1 MKEWNITDIN
11 LKLISLTTINSDD
24 GLEELRM
31 NDSYIISKMNGYMF
45 QLSGK
50 IGVWLEKKLPNITDN
65 WWQELVIN
73 NLSTLQ
79 REHVKNNE
87 IKNIGGLDLAELL
100 RVIDRN
106 WFIITSRFFINN
118 KERSNIRKMQEVRNS
133 WAHITPNTI
142 SKEKVLADVD
152 TIIVL
157 MQAFDASMS
166 ETRDMENF
174 IFDVE
179 EDKEIQ
185 SEEPKIIE
193 AVAENTHI
201 IEAGFKIGDVVTLVS
216 DSSAIGAITN
226 IEGNRYSVLINGM
239 VHTFYGEQIKLL
251 KKKLKSNLLP
261 IKRVRS
267 SLTAYQINHPG
278 NSNLYSLNSARI
290 DFVPYQF
297 RPALK
302 MIKADSPKLLVAD
315 DVGVGKTIEAG
326 LILKE
331 MEARSNISSVL
342 IICPRPLVAERKW
355 VLEMKR
361 FDENFTQLNGKD
373 FAEAVSETD
382 RDGVWPE
389 RHSKTIIPYS
399 LFGEDSIMGI
409 QSNTSKRK
417 KSLGLA
423 ELDPLPHFDLVI
435 VDEAH
440 TIRNANTWWYKGV
453 ELFCRNAD
461 AVVFLTATPLQNSNN
476 DLYTLLNLLR
486 PDMIIDKDTFNTMA
500 EPNAYINNLL
510 RIVRNQAEG
519 WQEDG
524 RAEISHIL
532 ETSWG
537 RNVIQHNPNFE
548 KIYEFLDK
556 EDVNRE
562 EKVAMI
568 SQVEA
573 LHSFHGIINRTRRRD
588 IEDFC
593 IRRNQTVKAP
603 FNAVQ
608 RDLYDALMDFEES
621 VLTMLHGSRSVRF
634 MMCTIMRQASSCIF
648 GLVPFMND
656 IVTRKLNQ
664 IQEDGELYEADFEV
678 NTEFEN
684 SLFELADEIVGLTSK
699 LTNHDP
705 KFDKMVEIIREKQ
718 KEDNNRVIIFSSFR
732 HTLTYLQ
739 KNLVLLG
746 VRVGRVDGSVPD
758 EDRFTMRQRFLLDR
772 DDGNAIDV
780 LLFSEVGCE
789 GLDYQFCDTM
799 INYDLPWNPMRI
811 EQRIGRID
819 RRGQKSDTVK
829 IYNMITEDTID
840 ETIYDRC
847 LSKIGVFESSIGD
860 CSDILGD
867 ISEQILKI
875 MFDPGLTEAER
886 NIKIEQMA
894 NNEVMKVQEL
904 QRLEQEEK
912 SLFGF
917 DLSKYIIDNDIQN
930 AENIWI
936 SPQSM
941 SDMVD
946 AYMDDFLGEGE
957 YIRGK
962 TEVKSLRLSAEK
974 RQTLLDGLRKI
985 DIVNS
990 NNALKLWNA
999 YLKSSIPTLKVTFD
1013 STAAKDERDVT
1024 FLTQMH
1030 PLVKQAAAYE
1040 SMRFPC
1046 EIALSVCSED
1056 IAPGEYAFLIHA
1068 WNYVGLRPDIKLIPV
1083 SDNED
1088 VQKNILSIMQ
1098 YASDYHEQTSDY
1110 NSKWNSMDHLHYEK
1124 WKAEK
1129 EEYVQSVKAECD
1141 YRLEQL
1147 AQSTNQRE
1155 AIFREMITKAE
1166 DEKIIRMR
1174 TSQLDKLLADFEKQ
1188 KKDMDNTVAKAEIKT
1203 NLLVKGILHVE

>member
-1 MKEWNITDIN
+1 
-11 LKLISLTTINSDD
+11 
-24 GLEELRM
+24 M

-79 REHVKNNE
+79 REHIINNE
-87 IKNIGGLDLAELL
+87 IKDISGLDLAELL

-118 KERSNIRKMQEVRNS
+118 KERGNIRKMQEVRNS
-133 WAHITPNTI
+133 WAHITPSTI

-157 MQAFDASMS
+157 MQAFDAAMS

-185 SEEPKIIE
+185 LEEPKITKSVTEVKQITDE
-193 AVAENTHI
+193 
-201 IEAGFKIGDVVTLVS
+201 GFKIGDVVTLVS
-216 DSSAIGAITN
+216 DSTAIGAVTN
-226 IEGNRYSVLINGM
+226 IEGNRYTVLINGIAQS
-239 VHTFYGEQIKLL
+239 FYGEQIKPFRQ
-251 KKKLKSNLLP
+251 KLKSNLLP

-302 MIKADSPKLLVAD
+302 MIKADSPRLLVAD

-361 FDENFTQLNGKD
+361 FDENFTQLDGKD

-409 QSNTSKRK
+409 QSNSSKRK
-417 KSLGLA
+417 KSIGLA
-423 ELDPLPHFDLVI
+423 ELDPSPHFDLVI

-500 EPNAYINNLL
+500 EPNTYINNLL

-556 EDVNRE
+556 EDVTRE

-603 FNAVQ
+603 FNSVQ
-608 RDLYDALMDFEES
+608 RDLYDSLMEFEES
-621 VLTMLHGSRSVRF
+621 ALTMLHGSRSVRF

-648 GLVPFMND
+648 GLAPFMND

-664 IQEDGELYEADFEV
+664 IQEDGELYESDFDM
-678 NTEFEN
+678 NSEFEN

-699 LTNHDP
+699 LTKDDP
-705 KFDKMVEIIREKQ
+705 KLDKMVEIIREKQ

-739 KNLVLLG
+739 KNLAMLG

-758 EDRFTMRQRFLLDR
+758 EDRFAMRQRFLLDR
-772 DDGNAIDV
+772 DDENAIDV

-829 IYNMITEDTID
+829 IYNMIIEDTID

-867 ISEQILKI
+867 ISEQIFKI
-875 MFDPGLTEAER
+875 MFDPELTEEER
-886 NIKIEQMA
+886 NLKIEQMA
-894 NNEVMKVQEL
+894 NNEIMKVQEL

-917 DLSKYIIDNDIQN
+917 DLSKYMIDNDIQN
-930 AENIWI
+930 AENAWI
-936 SPQSM
+936 SPGSM

-962 TEVKSLRLSAEK
+962 AEVKSLRLSAEK
-974 RQTLLDGLRKI
+974 RQMLLDGLRKI

-1056 IAPGEYAFLIHA
+1056 IAPGEYAFLIYA
-1068 WNYVGLRPDIKLIPV
+1068 WNYVGLRPDIKLIAV

-1110 NSKWNSMDHLHYEK
+1110 NSKWNSMDQLHYEK

-1188 KKDMDNTVAKAEIKT
+1188 KKDMDKTVAKAEIKT

>member
-1 MKEWNITDIN
+1 
-11 LKLISLTTINSDD
+11 
-24 GLEELRM
+24 M

-65 WWQELVIN
+65 WWQELIIN

-79 REHVKNNE
+79 REHVINNE
-87 IKNIGGLDLAELL
+87 IKDISGLDLAELL

-118 KERSNIRKMQEVRNS
+118 KERGNIRKMQEVRNS
-133 WAHITPNTI
+133 WAHITPSTI

-157 MQAFDASMS
+157 MQAFDAAMS

-185 SEEPKIIE
+185 PEEPKITKSVTEVKQITDE
-193 AVAENTHI
+193 
-201 IEAGFKIGDVVTLVS
+201 GFKIGDVVTLVS
-216 DSSAIGAITN
+216 DSTAIGAVTN
-226 IEGNRYSVLINGM
+226 IEGNRYTVLINGM
-239 VHTFYGEQIKLL
+239 AQSFYGEQIKPF
-251 KKKLKSNLLP
+251 KQKLKSNLLP

-302 MIKADSPKLLVAD
+302 MIKADSPRLLVAD

-361 FDENFTQLNGKD
+361 FDENFSQLDGKD

-409 QSNTSKRK
+409 QSNSSKRK
-417 KSLGLA
+417 KSIGLA
-423 ELDPLPHFDLVI
+423 ELDPSPHFDLVI

-486 PDMIIDKDTFNTMA
+486 PDMIIDKETFNTMA
-500 EPNAYINNLL
+500 EPNTYINNLL

-556 EDVNRE
+556 EDVTRE

-603 FNAVQ
+603 FNSVQ
-608 RDLYDALMDFEES
+608 RDLYDSLMEFEES
-621 VLTMLHGSRSVRF
+621 ALTMLHGSRSVRF

-648 GLVPFMND
+648 GLAPFMND

-664 IQEDGELYEADFEV
+664 IQEDGELYESDFDM
-678 NTEFEN
+678 NSEFEN

-699 LTNHDP
+699 LTKDDP
-705 KFDKMVEIIREKQ
+705 KLDKMVEIIREKQ

-739 KNLVLLG
+739 KNLAMLG

-758 EDRFTMRQRFLLDR
+758 EDRFAMRQRFLLDR
-772 DDGNAIDV
+772 DDENAIDV

-829 IYNMITEDTID
+829 IYNMIIEDTID

-867 ISEQILKI
+867 ISEQIFKI
-875 MFDPGLTEAER
+875 MFDPELTEEER

-917 DLSKYIIDNDIQN
+917 DLSKYMIDNDIQN
-930 AENIWI
+930 AENAWI
-936 SPQSM
+936 SPGSM

-962 TEVKSLRLSAEK
+962 AEVKSLRLSAEK
-974 RQTLLDGLRKI
+974 RQMLLDGLRKI

-1056 IAPGEYAFLIHA
+1056 IAPGEYAFLIYA
-1068 WNYVGLRPDIKLIPV
+1068 WNYVGLRPDIKLIAV

-1098 YASDYHEQTSDY
+1098 YASDYHEQASDY
-1110 NSKWNSMDHLHYEK
+1110 NSKWNSMDQLHYEK

>member
-1 MKEWNITDIN
+1 
-11 LKLISLTTINSDD
+11 
-24 GLEELRM
+24 M

-65 WWQELVIN
+65 WWQELIIN

-79 REHVKNNE
+79 REHVINNE
-87 IKNIGGLDLAELL
+87 IKDISGLDLAELL

-118 KERSNIRKMQEVRNS
+118 KERGNIRKMQEVRNS
-133 WAHITPNTI
+133 WAHITPSTI

-157 MQAFDASMS
+157 MQAFDAAMS

-185 SEEPKIIE
+185 PEEPKITKSVTE
-193 AVAENTHI
+193 AKQITDD
-201 IEAGFKIGDVVTLVS
+201 GFKIGDVVTLVS
-216 DSSAIGAITN
+216 DSTAIGAVTN
-226 IEGNRYSVLINGM
+226 IEGNRYTVLINGM
-239 VHTFYGEQIKLL
+239 AQSFYGEQIKPF
-251 KKKLKSNLLP
+251 KQKLKSNLLP

-302 MIKADSPKLLVAD
+302 MIKADSPRLLVAD

-361 FDENFTQLNGKD
+361 FDENFTQLDGKD

-409 QSNTSKRK
+409 QSNSSKRK
-417 KSLGLA
+417 KSIGLA
-423 ELDPLPHFDLVI
+423 ELDPSPHFDLVI

-500 EPNAYINNLL
+500 EPNTYINNLL

-556 EDVNRE
+556 EDVTRE

-603 FNAVQ
+603 FNSVQ
-608 RDLYDALMDFEES
+608 RDLYDSLMEFEES
-621 VLTMLHGSRSVRF
+621 ALTMLHGSRSVRF

-648 GLVPFMND
+648 GLAPFMND

-664 IQEDGELYEADFEV
+664 IQEDGELYESDFDM
-678 NTEFEN
+678 NSEFEN

-699 LTNHDP
+699 LTKDDP
-705 KFDKMVEIIREKQ
+705 KLDKMVEIIREKQ

-739 KNLVLLG
+739 KNLAMLG

-758 EDRFTMRQRFLLDR
+758 EDRFAMRQRFLLDR
-772 DDGNAIDV
+772 DDENAIDV

-829 IYNMITEDTID
+829 IYNMIIEDTID

-867 ISEQILKI
+867 ISEQIFKI
-875 MFDPGLTEAER
+875 MFDPELTEEER

-917 DLSKYIIDNDIQN
+917 DLSKYMIDNDIQN
-930 AENIWI
+930 AENAWI
-936 SPQSM
+936 SPGSM

-962 TEVKSLRLSAEK
+962 AEVKSLRLSAEK
-974 RQTLLDGLRKI
+974 RQMLLDGLRKI

-1056 IAPGEYAFLIHA
+1056 IAPGEYAFLIYA
-1068 WNYVGLRPDIKLIPV
+1068 WNYVGLRPDIKLIAV

-1110 NSKWNSMDHLHYEK
+1110 NSKWNSMDQLHYEK

>member
-1 MKEWNITDIN
+1 
-11 LKLISLTTINSDD
+11 
-24 GLEELRM
+24 M

-79 REHVKNNE
+79 REHVINNE
-87 IKNIGGLDLAELL
+87 IKDISGLDLAELL
-100 RVIDRN
+100 RVLDRN

-118 KERSNIRKMQEVRNS
+118 KERGNIRKMQEVRNS
-133 WAHITPNTI
+133 WAHITPSTI
-142 SKEKVLADVD
+142 NKEKVLADVE

-157 MQAFDASMS
+157 MQAFDAAMS

-185 SEEPKIIE
+185 SEEPKITKS
-193 AVAENTHI
+193 VAEVKQITD
-201 IEAGFKIGDVVTLVS
+201 EGFKIGDVVTLVS
-216 DSSAIGAITN
+216 DSTAIGAVTN
-226 IEGNRYSVLINGM
+226 IEGNRYTVLINGM
-239 VHTFYGEQIKLL
+239 AQSFYGEQIKPF
-251 KKKLKSNLLP
+251 KQKLKSNLLP

-302 MIKADSPKLLVAD
+302 MIKADSPRLLVAD

-361 FDENFTQLNGKD
+361 FDENFTQIDGKD

-409 QSNTSKRK
+409 QSNSSKRK
-417 KSLGLA
+417 KSIGLA
-423 ELDPLPHFDLVI
+423 ELDPSPHFDLVI

-500 EPNAYINNLL
+500 EPNTYINNLL

-556 EDVNRE
+556 EDVTRE

-603 FNAVQ
+603 FNSVQ
-608 RDLYDALMDFEES
+608 RDLYDSLMEFEES
-621 VLTMLHGSRSVRF
+621 ALTMLHGSRSVRF

-648 GLVPFMND
+648 GLAPFMND

-664 IQEDGELYEADFEV
+664 IQEDGELYESDFDM
-678 NTEFEN
+678 NSEFEN

-699 LTNHDP
+699 LTKDDP
-705 KFDKMVEIIREKQ
+705 KLDKMVEIIREKQ

-739 KNLVLLG
+739 KNLAMLG

-758 EDRFTMRQRFLLDR
+758 EDRFAMRQRFLLDR
-772 DDGNAIDV
+772 DDENAIDV

-829 IYNMITEDTID
+829 IYNMIIEDTID

-867 ISEQILKI
+867 ISEQIFKI
-875 MFDPGLTEAER
+875 MFDPELTEEER

-917 DLSKYIIDNDIQN
+917 DLSKYMIDNDIQN
-930 AENIWI
+930 AENAWI
-936 SPQSM
+936 SPGSM

-962 TEVKSLRLSAEK
+962 AEVKSLRLSAEK
-974 RQTLLDGLRKI
+974 RQMLLDGLRKI

-1056 IAPGEYAFLIHA
+1056 IAPGEYAFLIYA
-1068 WNYVGLRPDIKLIPV
+1068 WNYVGLRPDIKLIAV

-1110 NSKWNSMDHLHYEK
+1110 NSKWNSMDQLHYEK

-1147 AQSTNQRE
+1147 AQSTNQRD

-1174 TSQLDKLLADFEKQ
+1174 TSQLDKLLADFKKQ
-1188 KKDMDNTVAKAEIKT
+1188 KRDMDNTVAKAEIKT